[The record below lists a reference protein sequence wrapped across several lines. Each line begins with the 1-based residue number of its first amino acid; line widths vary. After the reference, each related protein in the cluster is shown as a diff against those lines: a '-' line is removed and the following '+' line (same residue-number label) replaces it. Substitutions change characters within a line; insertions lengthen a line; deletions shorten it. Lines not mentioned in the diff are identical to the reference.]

1 MAKRR
6 LLPLTA
12 LRAFEAFARHGKMS
26 VAADEL
32 CVTHGAVSRQV
43 RALETL
49 LGVRLTQ
56 GPRNALRLTDAGE
69 RLSRALGRTFDELEA
84 AYLDVRAS
92 GDRDLHVSC
101 VGTLAMK
108 WLIPRLPGFHARHPD
123 LNIRVTE
130 AYGPVDFTREPFD
143 AAIRLS
149 DGPPV
154 DGTTATPFLDNFHGP
169 VLSPALMAA
178 GVDLAELS
186 SLPRLH
192 TRPHP
197 QAWAEWAEHAGVMVS
212 EAAEHREYEHIFYML
227 EAAAAGLGVGVS
239 PWIYVAA
246 DIAAGR
252 LVAPFGFVKTPARF
266 HLVLPDAP
274 PKKGL
279 KAFREWLVEEAAT
292 APPAPPCRVAL
303 VGA

>member
-12 LRAFEAFARHGKMS
+12 LRAFEAFGRHGKMS
-26 VAADEL
+26 LAADEL

-43 RALETL
+43 RALEAH

-56 GPRNALRLTDAGE
+56 GPRNALKLTDAGD
-69 RLSRALGRTFDELEA
+69 RLARSLGRTFDEIEA
-84 AYLDVRAS
+84 TFLDVRAS

-108 WLIPRLPGFHARHPD
+108 WLIPRLAGFNARHLD
-123 LNIRVTE
+123 IKIRVTE
-130 AYGPVDFTREPFD
+130 AYGPVDFAREPFD
-143 AAIRLS
+143 AAIRL
-149 DGPPV
+149 GENPAI

-169 VLSPALMAA
+169 VLSPALAA
-178 GVDLAELS
+178 GVDLADLS
-186 SLPRLH
+186 TLPRLH

-197 QAWAEWAEHAGVMVS
+197 QAWAEWAEHAGLVLS
-212 EAAEHREYEHIFYML
+212 HASEHREFEHLFYML
-227 EAAAAGLGVGVS
+227 EAAAAGLGVGVT
-239 PWIYVAA
+239 PWIYAAA

-252 LVAPFGFVKTPARF
+252 LTAPFGFVRTPARF
-266 HLVLPDAP
+266 HLVLPDKP

-279 KAFREWLVEEAAT
+279 KAFRDWLVEEAAS
-292 APPAPPCRVAL
+292 APPAPPCKVAL